1 MKQDDARK
9 IMGLNYFG
17 IEEAIEHFGVI
28 PTEEE
33 LTNLANVPFSWALLR
48 KLKKTHILIAVF
60 PLSII
65 EIRTKVRTNLF
76 SGHWD
81 LYDGTFLKEKE
92 KACWRLV
99 RKEQVSGSFMKSRP
113 EQEEL
118 LSEKEEIPTTRVLV
132 YTIIGQCLAH
142 NEFLFDWGWAR
153 TSSTEDEEF
162 NVSIGDFH
170 HLDGILYQFSGG
182 LSVRVDIFK
191 DKRGNLGIS
200 SSIKPLNKHVTE
212 NNQQ

>member
-1 MKQDDARK
+1 MEPNSARK

-17 IEEAIEHFGVI
+17 IEDAIEHFGVI
-28 PTEEE
+28 PTKEE
-33 LTNLANVPFSWALLR
+33 LANLADVPFSWKLLR

-81 LYDGTFLKEKE
+81 LYEGTFLKEKE
-92 KACWRLV
+92 GANWQLV
-99 RKEQVSGSFMKSRP
+99 RKKHVPGSLMKSRP
-113 EQEEL
+113 EQEKL
-118 LSEKEEIPTTRVLV
+118 LSEKEEVPTARVLV
-132 YTIIGQCLAH
+132 YTIIGQCLTH
-142 NEFLFDWGWAR
+142 DDFLFDWGWVR
-153 TSSTEDEEF
+153 TSSKDTSENDRF

-182 LSVRVDIFK
+182 LGVRFDIFN
-191 DKRGNLGIS
+191 DKRGNLGIAS
-200 SSIKPLNKHVTE
+200 AIKT
-212 NNQQ
+212 